1 MLNNAE
7 IRRDTVLVVDDT
19 PANHDIIK
27 TFLNDINVNCESAY
41 NGIEAITMCGAADKE
56 HYSLI
61 LMDLNMPHM
70 NGAETLVK
78 LHDMGIKT
86 PVVAVTAADKSD
98 SRLEETRTAFDA
110 ILFKPF
116 NSSEFYLAIS
126 PYIKNATQYS
136 LSTIKV
142 PKPMTAKKESTNE
155 IDLAV
160 CDIEKGISNMGGSQ
174 RLFTKHFK
182 NFIRN
187 NVDLEIR
194 MRSLLSSGNYRD
206 CYVLCHS
213 LKGLSGMLG
222 LTNLHKHLTELEPLL
237 DKHSPIEADAIRIP
251 KEILELVSIVGN
263 DMLLVCK
270 VQF

>member
-1 MLNNAE
+1 MLNNTE

-27 TFLNDINVNCESAY
+27 TFLNDINVNCESAF
-41 NGIEAITMCGAADKE
+41 NGMEALTMCDTADKD
-56 HYSLI
+56 HYALI

-78 LHDMGIKT
+78 LHDMGIKA

-98 SRLEETRTAFDA
+98 SRLDETRTNFDA

-116 NSSEFYLAIS
+116 NSSEFYSAIS

-136 LSTIKV
+136 LSAVKV
-142 PKPMTAKKESTNE
+142 SEAAVSKKETANE
-155 IDLAV
+155 IDPSV

-182 NFIRN
+182 NFVRN

-237 DKHSPIEADAIRIP
+237 GDHSPIEADAIRIP
-251 KEILELVSIVGN
+251 KEILELVTIVGD
-263 DMLLVCK
+263 DMLLICK

>member
-1 MLNNAE
+1 MLNTHE
-7 IRRDTVLVVDDT
+7 IRRDKVLVVDDT
-19 PANHDIIK
+19 PANHDIIR
-27 TFLNDINVNCESAY
+27 TFLNDINVICESAY
-41 NGIEAITMCGAADKE
+41 DGMEAVAKCTSLPSD

-61 LMDLNMPHM
+61 LMDLNMPRM
-70 NGAETLVK
+70 NGAETLK
-78 LHDMGIKT
+78 MLHDMNVTT

-98 SRLEETRTAFDA
+98 SRLAETRTSFDA

-116 NSSEFYLAIS
+116 NASEFYLAIS

-136 LSTIKV
+136 LSTV
-142 PKPMTAKKESTNE
+142 KPAKPASAKRESVAE
-155 IDLAV
+155 IDSAV
-160 CDIEKGISNMGGSQ
+160 CDVEKGISNMGGSQ
-174 RLFTKHFK
+174 RLFTKHLK

-194 MRSLLSSGNYRD
+194 MRTMLSSGNYRD

-222 LTNLHKHLTELEPLL
+222 LTNLHIHLTELEVLL
-237 DKHSPIEADAIRIP
+237 SKYEPIEADLIRIP
-251 KEILELVSIVGN
+251 KDLLELISIVGD

>member
-1 MLNNAE
+1 MLNTPE
-7 IRRDTVLVVDDT
+7 VRRDKVLVVDDT
-19 PANHDIIK
+19 PANHDIIR
-27 TFLNDINVNCESAY
+27 TFLNDINVICESAY
-41 NGIEAITMCGAADKE
+41 DGMEAVSMCTSSEKE

-61 LMDLNMPHM
+61 LMDLNMPRM
-70 NGAETLVK
+70 NGAETLK
-78 LHDMGIKT
+78 MLHDMNVTI
-86 PVVAVTAADKSD
+86 PVVAVTAADKND
-98 SRLEETRTAFDA
+98 SRLAETRTSFDA

-136 LSTIKV
+136 LSTVKPTV
-142 PKPMTAKKESTNE
+142 PPVAKKAAVTE
-155 IDLAV
+155 IDPAV
-160 CDIEKGISNMGGSQ
+160 CDVEKGISNMGGSQ

-194 MRSLLSSGNYRD
+194 MRTMLSSGKYRD

-222 LTNLHKHLTELEPLL
+222 LTNLHTHLTELESLL
-237 DKHSPIEADAIRIP
+237 SKYEPIESDMVRTP
-251 KEILELVSIVGN
+251 KEVLELVSVVGV